1 MRIGVCKQHLYN
13 VKSLD
18 VFIFPK
24 YFISPVTTYHYL
36 VDQTI
41 IVMHRH
47 TSSPHDS
54 ITKN

>member
-41 IVMHRH
+41 TVMHRH